1 MSLSGPQTPW
11 PKASMKKTLYRRA
24 EIEQIIVMLRLH
36 LYNRAVPCGAKA
48 IRHRLDQLG
57 LQPLPSEST
66 IKRILSKNGLTH
78 ARTGFYP

>member
-1 MSLSGPQTPW
+1 
-11 PKASMKKTLYRRA
+11 MKKTLCRRA
-24 EIEQIIVMLRLH
+24 QIEQIIVMLRLH
-36 LYNRAVPCGAKA
+36 LYNREFPCGAKP
-48 IRHRLDQLG
+48 IRHRLAQLG

>member
-1 MSLSGPQTPW
+1 M
-11 PKASMKKTLYRRA
+11 PKTSMKKTLYRRA

-36 LYNRAVPCGAKA
+36 FYNRAVPCGAKA
-48 IRHRLDQLG
+48 IRHRFDQLG

>member
-1 MSLSGPQTPW
+1 MN
-11 PKASMKKTLYRRA
+11 KMLYTRT
-24 EIEQIIVMLRLH
+24 EIEQLVVMLRLH
-36 LYNRAVPCGAKA
+36 LYNRALPCGAIA
-48 IRHRLDQLG
+48 IRHQFDELN